1 MSNGKIAVIGG
12 GIIGCISAIEIKKK
26 GFDVIIFDQS
36 TIGHGSSWA
45 AGGILFPLMPWD
57 YLKKVYD
64 LCKSSAHYYEQLS
77 KDLIHKTGIDP
88 QLQESALTIIDPINI
103 DEIQKWCKKNKIET
117 SINKSTC
124 KRKIIL
130 KKIFQIR
137 PPRLMKAL
145 RKYMETIGIKIIEN
159 KKIISFDEKKDEI
172 KSCATSDGRVFM
184 AEAFLLSSGAWSSS
198 ILEEYKNN
206 VFPIKGQMIQYP
218 NTGLR
223 LENILYEDG
232 FYLIPR
238 RDGVLIGGSTLEKVG
253 FNSQDNIENINN
265 LKRKAENIMPELKS
279 IEIAKSW
286 HGFRPGTIDN
296 IPITEK
302 HKDYNNL
309 FLNFGHHR
317 YGVAMA
323 PQSARIITD
332 LITVDA

>member
-1 MSNGKIAVIGG
+1 MSNEKIAVVGG
-12 GIIGCISAIEIKKK
+12 GVIGCISAIEIKKK
-26 GFDVIIFDQS
+26 GFDVTVFDQS
-36 TIGHGSSWA
+36 FIGHGSSWA

-64 LCKSSAHYYEQLS
+64 LCKSSAQYYEQLS

-88 QLQESALTIIDPINI
+88 QFQESGLTIIDPLNI
-103 DEIQKWCKKNKIET
+103 EEIQKWCRQNNIET
-117 SINKSTC
+117 SINKTTC
-124 KRKIIL
+124 QRKIIL

-145 RKYMETIGIKIIEN
+145 RKYMETIGINIIEN
-159 KKIISFDEKKDEI
+159 KKIISFDANKGEI
-172 KSCATSDGRVFM
+172 KSCTTSDGKVFI
-184 AEAFLLSSGAWSSS
+184 AEAFLLSSGAWTSN
-198 ILEEYKNN
+198 ILEEYRDN

-238 RDGVLIGGSTLEKVG
+238 RDGVLIAGSTLEKVG
-253 FNSQDNIENINN
+253 FNSQENIKNINN
-265 LKRKAENIMPELKS
+265 LKRKAEKIIPELKT
-279 IEIAKSW
+279 IKITKSW
-286 HGFRPGTIDN
+286 HGFRPGTVDN

-302 HKDYNNL
+302 HKDYTNL